1 MARNIPAG
9 MQTALDTRVTTM
21 CFCWKI
27 TRTDGTILG
36 FTDHDADVTYDGV
49 TFEAATSF
57 SASAFEDQQGLAV
70 SNLEAMG
77 AISSD
82 AITENDLRATRYDYA
97 EYEIQLVDW
106 TNTANRAIVSTG
118 NLGKISSGDIEFR
131 TELRSLRA
139 HYSQYIGSLCVP
151 RCRVKAF
158 GGGGSGLEAGCQAD
172 VASTVRTG
180 TVASVTDRKTFT
192 INAIGGM
199 PADGTGGTKGSGFYA
214 FGSLKF
220 TSGDNSGI
228 AKEVKTQTSGV
239 DFVMKEPFPLDIQ
252 VGDAFELT
260 ADCDRTMPVCIE
272 NWNQILN
279 RRAEDYVPGSDQV
292 FRVHT

>member
-1 MARNIPAG
+1 MPRSIPAA

-21 CFCWKI
+21 CYCWKI

-36 FTDHDADVTYDGV
+36 FTDHDADVTFDSV
-49 TFEAATSF
+49 TYEASTSF
-57 SASAFEDQQGLAV
+57 NASAFEDQQGLAV

-77 AISSD
+77 ALSSD
-82 AITENDLRATRYDYA
+82 AITEEDLRATRYDYA
-97 EYEIQLVDW
+97 EYVVYFVDW
-106 TNTANRAIVSTG
+106 TTPANRAIVSSG
-118 NLGKISSGDIEFR
+118 NLGKISSGDVAFQ

-139 HYSQYIGSLCVP
+139 HYGQYIGSLCVP
-151 RCRVKAF
+151 RCRVIAF
-158 GGGGSGLEAGCQAD
+158 GGGGSGLEAGCLAD

-180 TVASVTDRKTFT
+180 TIASVTDRKTFA

-220 TSGDNSGI
+220 TSGNNSGI
-228 AKEVKTQTSGV
+228 AKEVKSQGAGV
-239 DFVMKEPFPLDIQ
+239 NFVMKEPFPLDIQ
-252 VGDAFELT
+252 VGDAVELT
-260 ADCDRTMPVCIE
+260 ADCDRTMPVCRD
-272 NWNQILN
+272 NWDQILN
-279 RRAEDYVPGSDQV
+279 RKAEDYVPGSDQV